1 MIRRPPRSTRT
12 DTLFPYTTL
21 FRSPRCR
28 PEYDWIAFPSV
39 LTVLRLLMT
48 GVAVRVHFPPAQR
61 SLRGPATRSIE
72 IFLYPGMIGRQQF
85 VDRSHGNH
93 SLVGNHGDPVAN
105 CIKRVQIMRDEEY
118 GKTQRALQFFRL
130 VIESSS
136 ANRIQPRRRLVQK
149 QEIRIKR

>member
-1 MIRRPPRSTRT
+1 MFTYAMVFFFKQKTAYEMRIS
-12 DTLFPYTTL
+12 
-21 FRSPRCR
+21 
-28 PEYDWIAFPSV
+28 DWSSDV
-39 LTVLRLLMT
+39 CSSDL
-48 GVAVRVHFPPAQR
+48 RVHFPPAQR

>member
-1 MIRRPPRSTRT
+1 MPPT
-12 DTLFPYTTL
+12 PA
-21 FRSPRCR
+21 PRCR

-39 LTVLRLLMT
+39 LTVSRLLMT

-93 SLVGNHGDPVAN
+93 SLVGNHGDPA
-105 CIKRVQIMRDEEY
+105 RSEEHTSELQSLMR
-118 GKTQRALQFFRL
+118 
-130 VIESSS
+130 IS
-136 ANRIQPRRRLVQK
+136 
-149 QEIRIKR
+149 

>member
-1 MIRRPPRSTRT
+1 MPPA
-12 DTLFPYTTL
+12 PA
-21 FRSPRCR
+21 PRCR
-28 PEYDWIAFPSV
+28 PEYDWIAFPSF

-105 CIKRVQIMRDEEY
+105 CIKRVPIMRDEEY

-130 VIESSS
+130 VIESRSEEHTS
-136 ANRIQPRRRLVQK
+136 ELKSLMRISYPVFCLKKTTTKHQ
-149 QEIRIKR
+149 